1 MKIFKRLNFK
11 KIFKSL
17 KTGVLSTNIFFF
29 LFTVFFSTL
38 ALAAALTLTHKANLI
53 PAKAIGCFSS
63 QTGDEFVNDRTE
75 DLRDVIFSN
84 DGLMV
89 FTANRLMQDG
99 LDLSMNKLRD
109 PFELSTVK
117 TNLGTHTCDD
127 IDGFQPE
134 HSSFVAQGANIAG
147 DEFRSIHIAK
157 GGKIFYL
164 LSNQGEVLRYDLST
178 PNDFR
183 TAKYVQEIDLDTSTK
198 TTGFSFSRDGT
209 KMYQMDSGA
218 DDDTPVIKTFSLS
231 PAFDITSATEIHSAN
246 VFSDLGVTDL
256 DGDQSFRD
264 IEFSSDGSHMFISVF
279 DVGSDF
285 TNRIHQFSLGKNFD
299 VSSASHLGSHSFL
312 YRTTPGGV
320 LRSAHDTYAAGHGI
334 SWGFSFSNDGMKLF
348 IVQLDGKVGLEIN
361 VVDNIY
367 QFDLECPYGIVSC
380 VSDTRASVDSQVE
393 LAKQNISLN
402 VTTIFKRFEWIKRN
416 RDNEDLTSHNINI
429 NYPNPLL
436 KSLVTKFEPSLK
448 NNLVSLI
455 SNNQKKEEKKKSKW
469 SSWSLI
475 DLSIG
480 DYKEMDLDRA
490 KGIKTK
496 GITLGSDRKIGK
508 NKFLGLA
515 LRYGNGTSNIR
526 RTVQNVD
533 LESLTL
539 NIYGI
544 VPTNNKQYINA
555 VLGLSAL
562 RFDNKYLGNISGERN
577 GKQAFAS
584 INYRTKNTYGKFNI
598 TPTGKIIY
606 GVTELSEFTDFISKA
621 SDRPATNIRFHEDMF
636 ESGELAGGLL
646 FEMEKI
652 QTEGATTQPM
662 GGIEIIYDLAD
673 DNSYKYSNVGS
684 TSVNKDTIN
693 SYSNKK
699 LKTNIGLEHILENG
713 FTILLDYQSILSLDN
728 CERCVRSG
736 ASQNFNNENF
746 IIKISKSKEENSQF
760 AFDLDLLSNNLAKL
774 SYTKHVGNLNYKLN
788 SKMSLLSKIP
798 DYGVN
803 FEISGAF

>member
-1 MKIFKRLNFK
+1 MKILKEFKLK
-11 KIFKSL
+11 KIL
-17 KTGVLSTNIFFF
+17 KLLRKGTVKKNIFFI
-29 LFTVFFSTL
+29 LFGMYFSTL
-38 ALAAALTLTHKANLI
+38 AIASTLTVEFVGALI
-53 PAKAIGCFSS
+53 PGGNNNTPLGNVPEQQCRGNNTPGFSLLN
-63 QTGDEFVNDRTE
+63 TDRTTSPTDIEFNE
-75 DLRDVIFSN
+75 DGSFVYTSN
-84 DGLMV
+84 FQTAGMANNPISQNKLLQNYQILSDAIRAGTFNCDHLKGADPKSQSGNAYATSRKMQDIEIHQNGRLFFFLDDSQNLGK
-89 FTANRLMQDG
+89 FTASTPYDLNTLTFNEFINLNDKDNSIEFNKDG
-99 LDLSMNKLRD
+99 TQIFALNNDFGDVHVATYQLPGPYDISSITEIESIDLANYGI
-109 PFELSTVK
+109 E
-117 TNLGTHTCDD
+117 D
-127 IDGFQPE
+127 IDGEDEIGQDIEFN
-134 HSSFVAQGANIAG
+134 SDGSVMFVLVGNTDTEQEYIYHFDLAENYDVSTAVKAGRFHVGAIFMNRDAG
-147 DEFRSIHIAK
+147 NRFGDPS
-157 GGKIFYL
+157 
-164 LSNQGEVLRYDLST
+164 
-178 PNDFR
+178 
-183 TAKYVQEIDLDTSTK
+183 
-198 TTGFSFSRDGT
+198 GFGFSRDG
-209 KMYQMDSGA
+209 MNLYLLD
-218 DDDTPVIKTFSLS
+218 
-231 PAFDITSATEIHSAN
+231 N
-246 VFSDLGVTDL
+246 VAGNGVHQINQYKL
-256 DGDQSFRD
+256 D
-264 IEFSSDGSHMFISVF
+264 
-279 DVGSDF
+279 
-285 TNRIHQFSLGKNFD
+285 
-299 VSSASHLGSHSFL
+299 
-312 YRTTPGGV
+312 
-320 LRSAHDTYAAGHGI
+320 
-334 SWGFSFSNDGMKLF
+334 
-348 IVQLDGKVGLEIN
+348 
-361 VVDNIY
+361 
-367 QFDLECPYGIVSC
+367 CPYGLVKCS
-380 VSDTRASVDSQVE
+380 SDPRASVDSQVE

-496 GITLGSDRKIGK
+496 GITLGSDRKIGN

-621 SDRPATNIRFHEDMF
+621 ADRPATNIRFHEDIF
-636 ESGELAGGLL
+636 ESGELVGGLL

-746 IIKISKSKEENSQF
+746 IIKISKSKEENTQF

-774 SYTKHVGNLNYKLN
+774 SYTKHAGNLNYKLN